1 MEDKIKFAKDF
12 EKYGAVL
19 YIDIGIKSE
28 NLITKKL
35 FYSLARQE
43 IEHLEAIENFVVSRA
58 YQGNKEETVEK
69 EIKKFFDELK
79 KKNRIER
86 QTDGYKTALEVEKKG
101 YLQYEKFYNEA
112 KDEKEKQFF
121 KFLMEQ
127 EKSHIDAIVNVYSYI
142 TQTGDWFE
150 KEESKMWNW
159 MNL

>member
-1 MEDKIKFAKDF
+1 MEDKIKFAKEF
-12 EKYGAVL
+12 EEYGAML
-19 YIDIGIKSE
+19 YINTGMKSE

-35 FYSLARQE
+35 FYSLAKQE
-43 IEHLEAIENFVVSRA
+43 IEHLEAIENFVVNRA
-58 YQGNKEETVEK
+58 YPGNKEETVEK
-69 EIKKFFDELK
+69 EIKEFFDALK
-79 KKNRIER
+79 EKSRIEK

-101 YLQYEKFYNEA
+101 YLQYEKFYKEA

-150 KEESKMWNW
+150 KEESRTWNW